1 MPSFSATLGSFIQFF
16 LRWAECLRQLIMI
29 GILWHSLNECIKLF
43 YSQPCCFTERGCC
56 HKDACKGTDGFNTRL
71 FCATIGYLFLT
82 YSILYLI
89 RPKRDGK
96 RSDRHHCKTCRK
108 HCRCRHEQREERW

>member
-89 RPKRDGK
+89 RPKRVIEINKEALMFCYDFDQQTY
-96 RSDRHHCKTCRK
+96 SAVLPW
-108 HCRCRHEQREERW
+108 ES